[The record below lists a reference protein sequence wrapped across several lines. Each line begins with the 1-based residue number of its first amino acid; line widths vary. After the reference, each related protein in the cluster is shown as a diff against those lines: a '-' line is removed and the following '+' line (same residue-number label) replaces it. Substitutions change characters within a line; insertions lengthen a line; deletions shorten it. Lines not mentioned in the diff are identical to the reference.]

1 MTKFTKRRT
10 FSQENGALEGKTFG
24 AVSRMNDIYYMRRV
38 LKLALKG
45 TGKVSPNPRVG
56 ALLVRNGEILSEG
69 YHAYFGGPHAEVT
82 ALSKRKSA
90 KKTDDTLYVNLEP
103 CDHQG
108 KTPPCTELIINSGV
122 RRVVIGALDPNPMVH
137 GKGVKRLREA
147 GIDTRLGVLERD
159 CIKLNEAYF
168 KSITSKKPFITL
180 KIAQTLDGKIATDQ
194 GHSRWISSEA
204 SRRWVHRMRNENDA
218 ILVGVNTVI
227 VDDPEL
233 TVRLVRGHAVKKIVL
248 DSRLR
253 IPLESRVLVNSDP
266 TNTYIA
272 TTPRAPSEKIIT
284 LQKMGVNVWI
294 LEEDD
299 EGMVDFSA
307 LLKKINREDIQSV
320 LVEGGNKVFTRLLCA
335 REVDRLVVFI
345 APKLFGKGIDSFGEL
360 GVCTPDGV
368 ITFSETF
375 WHHRGTDIVFE
386 GRL

>member
-227 VDDPEL
+227 LDDPEL
-233 TVRLVRGHAVKKIVL
+233 TVRFVRGHAVKKNR
-248 DSRLR
+248 SRQ
-253 IPLESRVLVNSDP
+253 PTANSP
-266 TNTYIA
+266 GISS
-272 TTPRAPSEKIIT
+272 PR
-284 LQKMGVNVWI
+284 Q
-294 LEEDD
+294 
-299 EGMVDFSA
+299 F
-307 LLKKINREDIQSV
+307 
-320 LVEGGNKVFTRLLCA
+320 
-335 REVDRLVVFI
+335 
-345 APKLFGKGIDSFGEL
+345 
-360 GVCTPDGV
+360 
-368 ITFSETF
+368 
-375 WHHRGTDIVFE
+375 
-386 GRL
+386 